1 MQATCTVT
9 AVLILGVLT
18 VCHAAAPTGNGLT
31 AILCAVTV
39 LLVFGATSQPL
50 RPPGAT
56 FQ

>member
-1 MQATCTVT
+1 MRQACTAG

-18 VCHAAAPTGNGLT
+18 VCHSAAQGGNALT
-31 AILCAVTV
+31 AALCGITV
-39 LLVFGATSQPL
+39 LLVLGATTPP